1 MMWSLLVAL
10 HLIYN
15 NSFTTLAKS
24 LHLKDLGQ
32 LHYILG
38 LEVQLFP
45 SGLFLSQTKYSWDL
59 LKLQRSML
67 ESSNLST
74 PITVKPP
81 ITPDD
86 NILVDTI
93 EYRSIVGALQYL
105 IFTALVKESMVVYL
119 IFLTETTL
127 GGLLL

>member
-1 MMWSLLVAL
+1 
-10 HLIYN
+10 
-15 NSFTTLAKS
+15 
-24 LHLKDLGQ
+24 
-32 LHYILG
+32 
-38 LEVQLFP
+38 
-45 SGLFLSQTKYSWDL
+45 
-59 LKLQRSML
+59 ML

-86 NILVDTI
+86 NILVDTT
-93 EYRSIVGALQYL
+93 EYRSIVGALQYF